1 MTLRLKLQSLALLLA
16 CLSPLNAQAVLLPV
30 IADTYLAATAVGTS
44 ETININSTNTALFNF
59 DLSTLPVGISSAD
72 ISKASLVVFVKT
84 VPTPGKLQVSPVTS
98 TWTENTV
105 NTATAP
111 SVGLA
116 LATSA
121 QLVYT
126 NRYYAVD
133 VTQLVKNWLD
143 APSSNKGLALDPEG
157 QASLTLDSKEATKT
171 SHSAYIDVVLQG
183 AVGAKGD
190 KGPTGSPGV
199 VGAQGLEGDKGP
211 KGDTGV
217 AGAKGVQGIQG
228 PQGSA
233 GALPVGQAVGD
244 IPYWNGSAWI
254 TITAGLSNATLT
266 FCNNQPTWTTSGCP
280 SPSKV
285 YKIGDTGPAGGK
297 VFYLSDATGLHGLE
311 AAPVDQSSGIVW
323 GCFGTL
329 VSGTGTAVGTG
340 KANTAAIKATCG
352 AGTAAQVA
360 ANYSL
365 NGFTDWYLPSKDE
378 LNLLYAQ
385 KTRVGGFANNDYWSS
400 TVYGANL
407 VWNQDFFDGFQYYN
421 SKYTTLPVRAVRA
434 F

>member
-44 ETININSTNTALFNF
+44 ETINVNSTNTALLNF
-59 DLSTLPVGISSAD
+59 DLSTLPVGINSAD

-84 VPTPGKLQVSPVTS
+84 VPTSGKLQVSPVTS
-98 TWTENTV
+98 TWTESTV
-105 NTATAP
+105 KTTTAP

-121 QLVYT
+121 PFVYT

-143 APSSNKGLALDPEG
+143 APSSNKGLALDPVG
-157 QASLTLDSKEATKT
+157 QTSLTLDSKEATKT

-190 KGPTGSPGV
+190 KGPTGILGV
-199 VGAQGLEGDKGP
+199 AGAQGLKGDAGP
-211 KGDTGV
+211 KGDRGVTG
-217 AGAKGVQGIQG
+217 AQGVQGIQG
-228 PQGSA
+228 AQGSA

-244 IPYWNGSAWI
+244 MPYWNGSAWI
-254 TITAGLSNATLT
+254 TITAGLPNATLT
-266 FCNNQPTWTTSGCP
+266 FCNNKPTWTTSGCP
-280 SPSKV
+280 SPAKV

-297 VFYLSDATGLHGLE
+297 VFYLSDAAGLHGLE
-311 AAPVDQSSGIVW
+311 AAPVDQSNAKW
-323 GCFGTL
+323 GCNGTL
-329 VSGTGTAVGTG
+329 VGGTGRAVGTG
-340 KANTAAIKATCG
+340 KANTAAIKAKCG
-352 AGTAAQVA
+352 TGTGAQIAAS
-360 ANYSL
+360 YSL
-365 NGFTDWYLPSKDE
+365 NGFTDWYLPSLDE
-378 LNLLYAQ
+378 LILLYAQ
-385 KTRVGGFANNDYWSS
+385 KARVGGFANKLYLSS
-400 TVYGANL
+400 WEL
-407 VWNQDFFDGFQYYN
+407 DGFN
-421 SKYTTLPVRAVRA
+421 SWGLDFSDGSETGYGKGYAFLVRAVRT